1 MSASMT
7 MVLPVMGTM
16 EVLMAF
22 TPRYLIVYLFSGLLH
37 SGVDLDLSTPKN
49 NSFYKIVK
57 ILSMFWP
64 SVILGSLFIFG
75 QIRQ

>member
-37 SGVDLDLSTPKN
+37 SGVDLDLSTPRN
-49 NSFYKIVK
+49 NSFYKTRIAGRYAA
-57 ILSMFWP
+57 I
-64 SVILGSLFIFG
+64 ILGLAG
-75 QIRQ
+75 LE